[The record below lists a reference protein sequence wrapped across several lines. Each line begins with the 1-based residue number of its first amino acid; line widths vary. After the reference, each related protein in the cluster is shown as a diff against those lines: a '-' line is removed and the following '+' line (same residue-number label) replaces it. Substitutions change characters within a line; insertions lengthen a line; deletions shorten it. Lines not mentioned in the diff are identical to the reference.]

1 MIPDF
6 KFMWKQLDG
15 PTASWL
21 SDSIYQYFKQQF
33 KPGIDHLNE
42 LGLSNML
49 FDELI
54 TVGSRNNIPY
64 SIIKADISPD
74 KYFQIYRDTA
84 SDGPHVINSWY
95 NIIQEFPVYETLE
108 QLDDDIAHI
117 AENTIAGG
125 TVVKCIEDNMF
136 YQVLISVSGDT
147 VTGSKVQI
155 GPVYTD
161 TLVTVSTPDYSESK
175 ICRYFGEYNE
185 DTIDSFIED
194 MSSFL
199 IDGDIINYEGIYKVW
214 DTDQFKA
221 FSAVSEFESY
231 DDTVYPGGMLMSD
244 SMKAGSYDFVG
255 IGTESYRALL
265 KGLLHSE
272 AEVGSLRSL
281 EDILAII
288 METDSGSP
296 DVGFRY
302 SFTFVEEPEPENNM
316 TYGDIYLNI
325 GQQNKWKNIV
335 FWRRVIEDIISNI
348 YNYAPKIILKE
359 EQIIPQYTGLIRY
372 NGEFM
377 YM

>member
-21 SDSIYQYFKQQF
+21 SDAIYQFFKQQF
-33 KPGIDHLNE
+33 KPAIDHLNE
-42 LGLSNML
+42 LGLDNML
-49 FDELI
+49 FDELL

-64 SIIKADISPD
+64 SIIETDIAPD

-95 NIIQEFPVYETLE
+95 NIIQSFPVYETLE
-108 QLDDDIAHI
+108 QLDDDIANI
-117 AENTIAGG
+117 SEGTISGG
-125 TVVKCIEDNMF
+125 TVVKCLEDNMY
-136 YQVLISVSGDT
+136 YQVLISVNDDV

-161 TLVTVSTPDYSESK
+161 TLVTVSTDDYSDSR
-175 ICRYFGEYNE
+175 ICRYFGEYNSGNI
-185 DTIDSFIED
+185 DNFIDST
-194 MSSFL
+194 SALL

-214 DTDQFKA
+214 DTDSFKA
-221 FSAVSEFESY
+221 FSDVQSFADF

-244 SMKAGSYDFVG
+244 RAKAGSYDYIG
-255 IGTESYRALL
+255 IGTEAYRALL

-272 AEVGSLRSL
+272 SEVGSLRSL

-288 METDSGSP
+288 IETDSGSP

-302 SFTFVEEPEPENNM
+302 SFTFVTTPEPENNM

-372 NGEFM
+372 NGEYM